1 MVNVSMQDFHQLV
14 FGGQF
19 QLLDAPFFEFLFGAE
34 MDFIAEGFELVFE
47 LDVFC
52 VQNPEFVVI
61 VHQLLDELFV
71 SSLHGLSLA
80 AAFGGA
86 ATGLNV
92 ASAVRT

>member
-1 MVNVSMQDFHQLV
+1 MVNVSMKDLHQLV
-14 FGGQF
+14 FGGQLE
-19 QLLDAPFFEFLFGAE
+19 LLDTPFFEFLFGAE

-47 LDVFC
+47 LHVFC
-52 VQNPEFVVI
+52 VQSPQFVVMI
-61 VHQLLDELFV
+61 HQLLDELFV